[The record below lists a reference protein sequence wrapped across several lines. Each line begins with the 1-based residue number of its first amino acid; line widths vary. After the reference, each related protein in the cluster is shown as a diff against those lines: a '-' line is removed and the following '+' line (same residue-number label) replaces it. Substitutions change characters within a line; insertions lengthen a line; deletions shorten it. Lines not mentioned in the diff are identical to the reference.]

1 MNVITSA
8 NQLTGNSCVEIK
20 KPLLTQLVDD
30 MSVENAESFGITADI
45 QNRIDAIY
53 SAPKDT
59 IGSEKTDSW
68 QPVTETDKLSFEL
81 SRKREVNNRLRA
93 IREILYAI
101 V

>member
-1 MNVITSA
+1 MEGITSA
-8 NQLTGNSCVEIK
+8 NQCKNVEMK

-30 MSVENAESFGITADI
+30 MAIENTESFGIIGDI

-53 SAPKDT
+53 SVPKDLT
-59 IGSEKTDSW
+59 DCKADSW
-68 QPVTETDKLSFEL
+68 QPTTETDKLSFEL
-81 SRKREVNNRLRA
+81 SRKKEVNARLRA